1 MLDSC
6 EDLNS
11 KKQFLI
17 NISTLFSDEIK
28 NLKDLKQQ
36 LQIKLYNCIKED
48 LKNNTIDLNLIE
60 NAKNN
65 LNPEDL
71 IEKNTLCAIP
81 NIAKKYPKIAIQL
94 LDALMHTPQDEVTPS
109 LFCSTNQDLSKD
121 KYDKLQETI
130 EDIIKPQN
138 IPDASLTPIL
148 PLLKLKRLENMISDE
163 MVLNEGLIQEIC
175 HTLDSIPARDFQNEI
190 SDLKLNLEYNNTG
203 NNQDK
208 IKQIRALINILR
220 KKVDHSPE
228 SDGRLNIDE
237 LKKEFKGSTPN
248 TNRKTI
254 RKRI

>member
-1 MLDSC
+1 MIY
-6 EDLNS
+6 
-11 KKQFLI
+11 LI
-17 NISTLFSDEIK
+17 
-28 NLKDLKQQ
+28 LKQQ

-94 LDALMHTPQDEVTPS
+94 LDALMHTPQDKVKAS
-109 LFCSTNQDLSKD
+109 FLYDLNQD

-130 EDIIKPQN
+130 EAIKPQN